1 MVPKSNTSDYPFT
14 GENQPDRTGAMLVLE
29 ASSLALEEMV
39 DTLESTLDLT
49 LNPDHA
55 NETELPLEYTLD
67 IGFDTDVEETVHP
80 RDLPP
85 SSLFRA
91 HLLHTNQY
99 GNRINYQP
107 VMAGTGSPVTLAT
120 GSFTINVVEGDED
133 ETTAYGRDCS
143 PSSPDDDAGDYAAR
157 AFGPDH
163 EVRLSDVDWSLD
175 DDAIAAVQQYT

>member
-14 GENQPDRTGAMLVLE
+14 GENRPDRTGSMLVLE
-29 ASSLALEEMV
+29 ASSLALEGMV

-55 NETELPLEYTLD
+55 DETELPLEYTLD

-91 HLLHTNQY
+91 HLLHTNHY

-120 GSFTINVVEGDED
+120 GSFTITVTDADEGD
-133 ETTAYGRDCS
+133 TTTYGRDRS
-143 PSSPDDDAGDYAAR
+143 PALPDDDTADYAAR

-163 EVRLSDVDWSLD
+163 EVRLSDIDWSLD
-175 DDAIAAVQQYT
+175 DDAIGAVKQYT